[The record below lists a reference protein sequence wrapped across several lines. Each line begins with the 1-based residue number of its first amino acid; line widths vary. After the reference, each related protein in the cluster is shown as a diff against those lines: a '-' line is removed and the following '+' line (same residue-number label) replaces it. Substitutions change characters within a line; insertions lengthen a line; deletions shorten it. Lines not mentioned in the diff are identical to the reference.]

1 MLCGRMRRSKKVREH
16 LKVTT
21 ISNSRNERHWDECSE
36 GETVSPQQTVS
47 KRERHSQTDLSSNQL
62 EMSNLSTVLLHFIYK
77 RTRAFSSRDG
87 SSFPRGKEL
96 P

>member
-1 MLCGRMRRSKKVREH
+1 MDAMRKDEAQQEG
-16 LKVTT
+16 
-21 ISNSRNERHWDECSE
+21 SRTLEGDHERHRDECSE